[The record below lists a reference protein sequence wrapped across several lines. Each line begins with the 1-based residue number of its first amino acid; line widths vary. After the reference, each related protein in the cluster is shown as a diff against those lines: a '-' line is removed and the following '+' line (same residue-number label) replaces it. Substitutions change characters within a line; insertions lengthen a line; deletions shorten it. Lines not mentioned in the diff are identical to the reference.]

1 MKVRI
6 GVSNR
11 HCHLTREVLDILF
24 GEGYELTMRNRIRQ
38 VGQYACNE
46 TVSIRTE
53 KNTIEKVRIL
63 GPLRPYT
70 QVEVSKTDSYFLGI
84 NPPIRD
90 SGDLENSET
99 VTIIGPKGEYNAV
112 NSTIIANR
120 HIHLDPDTAFI
131 LDLKNGD
138 KVCVKVDSIKGG
150 IMKDVYIKVDSKFFY
165 EMHLDTDDSNAFML
179 KTGDVV
185 EIEKY

>member
-24 GEGYELTMRNRIRQ
+24 GEGYELTVRNVIKQ
-38 VGQYACNE
+38 TGQFACNE
-46 TVSIRTE
+46 TVSIKTD

-63 GPLRPYT
+63 GPLRSYT

-84 NPPIRD
+84 EPPIRD

-99 VTIIGPKGEYNAV
+99 VTIIGPKGEYEAV

-120 HIHLDPDTAFI
+120 HIHLDPDTSFV
-131 LDLKNGD
+131 LGLNDGD
-138 KVCVKVDSIKGG
+138 KVRVKVESLKSGIMSDVFVKVDP
-150 IMKDVYIKVDSKFFY
+150 KFYY
-165 EMHLDTDDSNAFML
+165 EMHIDTDDANAFML